1 MQIKL
6 CLLPLITL
14 EQKIYA
20 ISLNPDKLEML
31 NINLSKIKEVVN
43 IRSLISELYG
53 KYIEL
58 DVNWHFPV
66 LIDNSIVEENKEVFF
81 MSIYSCHLPHSVNV
95 INGAHILEIDSDIV
109 ETSQILK
116 KSLCL

>member
-66 LIDNSIVEENKEVFF
+66 LLSDLHSDTWNGKCCIIDWTFGSLNLRPISRFASNIVFSTFKP
-81 MSIYSCHLPHSVNV
+81 I
-95 INGAHILEIDSDIV
+95 
-109 ETSQILK
+109 
-116 KSLCL
+116 